1 MTASPSPPSPG
12 PMHVLIG
19 EGLQVLTC
27 PSTTQASLVRPHLK
41 TCARVLSQAGT
52 DVAELL
58 SGQPGPYVHPPGSYQ
73 LQLRRRPAGW
83 RYAHAEQSA

>member
-1 MTASPSPPSPG
+1 MTASPGPPSSG
-12 PMHVLIG
+12 AIHVLTG
-19 EGLQVLTC
+19 EGLQVLTG
-27 PSTTQASLVRPHLK
+27 PSSTQASLVRPHLK
-41 TCARVLSQAGT
+41 TRASVLHHGT

-73 LQLRRRPAGW
+73 RQLRRRPAGW